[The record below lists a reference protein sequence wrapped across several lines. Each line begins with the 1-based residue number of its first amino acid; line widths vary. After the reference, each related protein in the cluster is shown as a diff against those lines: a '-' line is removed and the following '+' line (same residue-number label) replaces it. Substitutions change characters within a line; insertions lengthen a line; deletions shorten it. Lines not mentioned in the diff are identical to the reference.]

1 MSFSTQSEMNLP
13 QRPVWRSL
21 WRGARCA
28 CPACGAGGMFA
39 RFLKVRDAC
48 ASCNEALYHH
58 RADDAPPYFTIFIV
72 GHLIVPPLMWL
83 ERAAQPAIW
92 LHMALWL
99 PLTVV
104 LTLWLLPIV
113 KGAVV
118 GLQWANY
125 MHGFDPHSDEREAEP
140 CQEP

>member
-1 MSFSTQSEMNLP
+1 MGFSTQTDVKLP

-21 WRGARCA
+21 WRGARRN
-28 CPACGAGGMFA
+28 CPACGRSGVFA

-48 ASCNEALYHH
+48 AACGEALYHH

-72 GHLIVPPLMWL
+72 GHLILLPVMWL
-83 ERAAQPAIW
+83 ELAAQPAVW
-92 LHMALWL
+92 LHMILWL
-99 PLTVV
+99 PLAV
-104 LTLWLLPIV
+104 LLSVWLLPVV

-125 MHGFDPHSDEREAEP
+125 MHGFDPNSDEREAGPRTEL
-140 CQEP
+140 